1 MPTGLTIE
9 AIYRLSI
16 CQSDRLLSNLA
27 IFVSRL
33 CRWPGH
39 GLTRLL
45 GAGQERAGLT
55 LHFIRA
61 VTVTYWYTL
70 FSGSG
75 WFAVKRGFRSR
86 LGVPCYLPLGRLH
99 ITKQENAASTQ
110 KSWRFSTQT
119 TVYHR
124 FLSVLRLFILDGK
137 QRAPE
142 NVR

>member
-1 MPTGLTIE
+1 MRTGLTIE
-9 AIYRLSI
+9 AIYRLLFAKVI
-16 CQSDRLLSNLA
+16 VFCRILLYSSA
-27 IFVSRL
+27 GL
-33 CRWPGH
+33 CKWPGP
-39 GLTRLL
+39 GLTRLP

-61 VTVTYWYTL
+61 VTVTYCYTL
-70 FSGSG
+70 FSDSG
-75 WFAVKRGFRSR
+75 WFAVKGDFQSR

-110 KSWRFSTQT
+110 KSWSFSTQT